1 MAFKFT
7 RIRTIKR
14 NSQKTERKVN
24 LFFVILAG
32 LFFIFSLLTLLL
44 VSQLPNIDYL
54 KNYEFDLPTKLY
66 GINGEI
72 IGELASKKR
81 VLIDKEDIPEKI
93 KQAII
98 AIEDHSF
105 YSHLGIS
112 PKRIIKTIWV
122 DLTALSFV
130 QGASTITQQTAKLF
144 LLSPDKKIIRKIKEI
159 LLAFQIESKFEKDE
173 ILELYLNKAYMGN
186 GAWGIGAAAKIYFSK
201 QVSQLTIDEMALL
214 AGLVKAPSRLAP
226 TNNTELAMKRRN
238 LVLSQSLVES

>member
-201 QVSQLTIDEMALL
+201 QVY
-214 AGLVKAPSRLAP
+214 
-226 TNNTELAMKRRN
+226 N
-238 LVLSQSLVES
+238 LPP